1 MIGVGLIGFFLI
13 LVLEIFLNVI
23 EIDGYLIE
31 FKRVDEI
38 IIYFVECYDFEFD
51 FLYVNDGLYNVI
63 VYILE
68 GKFFKKRN
76 DIIGCGLIK
85 VKIFI
90 FLVKMILNN
99 ISKIVLNCFFDFF
112 FYDFYIK
119 CILVIILKL

>member
-1 MIGVGLIGFFLI
+1 MIGVGLIGFFLF

-63 VYILE
+63 VYFLE

-99 ISKIVLNCFFDFF
+99 NSKIVLNCFFDFL
-112 FYDFYIK
+112 FYNFYIK

>member
-1 MIGVGLIGFFLI
+1 MIGVGLIGFFLF

-63 VYILE
+63 VYFLE

-99 ISKIVLNCFFDFF
+99 NSKIVLNCFFDFL

>member
-1 MIGVGLIGFFLI
+1 MIGVGLIGFFLF

-63 VYILE
+63 VYFLE

-90 FLVKMILNN
+90 FLVKMILYN

>member
-1 MIGVGLIGFFLI
+1 MIGVGLIGFFLF

-63 VYILE
+63 VYFLE

>member
-1 MIGVGLIGFFLI
+1 MIGVGLIGFFLF

-63 VYILE
+63 VFILE

>member
-1 MIGVGLIGFFLI
+1 MIGVGLIGFFLF

-63 VYILE
+63 VFILE

-99 ISKIVLNCFFDFF
+99 ISKIVLNCFFEFF